1 MAAKKS
7 TTEKPSG
14 NGIEIAKNGNA
25 VNLILSEDMA
35 SAIWN
40 DWKPGTVNVCVGS
53 GDNIVGTGTYNKIG
67 NRAAFYFQK
76 AERGNA

>member
-14 NGIEIAKNGNA
+14 NGIGIEKNGNA
-25 VNLILSEDMA
+25 ISLIFPEDIA

-40 DWKPGTVNVCVGS
+40 DWKSGTVNVCVGS
-53 GDNIVGTGTYNKIG
+53 SDNIVGSGAYNKIG

>member
-1 MAAKKS
+1 MAAKK
-7 TTEKPSG
+7 TTAEGSSKT
-14 NGIEIAKNGNA
+14 GIEITRNNN
-25 VNLILSEDMA
+25 VTTLILPEETA

-40 DWKPGTVNVCVGS
+40 DWKSGTVNVCVGS
-53 GDNIVGTGTYNKIG
+53 SDNIVGSGAYNKIG

>member
-1 MAAKKS
+1 MAAKKQS
-7 TTEKPSG
+7 TESAVSKG
-14 NGIEIAKNGNA
+14 GIEIKGNA
-25 VNLILSEDMA
+25 LILTEEMA

-40 DWKPGTVNVCVGS
+40 DWKPGTVKVCVGS
-53 GDNIVGTGTYNKIG
+53 DDNIVGTGTFNKIG